1 MEFEH
6 EETIEKTRSL
16 ARERRENPNFH
27 QLLHQI
33 ETTKT
38 LQTENTDKKL
48 SKLRD
53 YLLQNHSLLYG
64 YIDQPD
70 HLLNEINMAI
80 HFTQLNTHLDHLLD
94 INQMT
99 SGQINHQNILISKI
113 ESQAMES
120 GNLLTDYTLLGHHI
134 LRSSN
139 TQLDTFNQTNPTG
152 LGITTGQK
160 VLLNSVL

>member
-1 MEFEH
+1 M
-6 EETIEKTRSL
+6 IGKIRDLSQQ
-16 ARERRENPNFH
+16 RREHPNF
-27 QLLHQI
+27 QQI
-33 ETTKT
+33 ITELQTTKT
-38 LQTENTDKKL
+38 LEKENNEKKL

-53 YLLQNHSLLYG
+53 YLLENHSLSYG

-80 HFTQLNTHLDHLLD
+80 QFTELNTHLDHLLQ
-94 INQMT
+94 ISEII
-99 SGQINHQNILISKI
+99 SGQVNHQNILISKI

-134 LRSSN
+134 LGTSN
-139 TQLDTFNQTNPTG
+139 TQLRTLNEKNLTA
-152 LGITTGQK
+152 LGMSTGQK

>member
-6 EETIEKTRSL
+6 EEIVEKTRSL
-16 ARERRENPNFH
+16 AHNRRENPNFH
-27 QLLHQI
+27 QLLHQL

-38 LQTENTDKKL
+38 LQTENGEKKL

-53 YLLQNHSLLYG
+53 YLLQNHSLVYG

-70 HLLNEINMAI
+70 QLMNEINMAI
-80 HFTQLNTHLDHLLD
+80 QFTQLNTHLDHLLD
-94 INQMT
+94 ISHLTT
-99 SGQINHQNILISKI
+99 SQITQQNLLISKI

-134 LRSSN
+134 LGSST
-139 TQLDTFNQTNPTG
+139 TQLIPMNNTG
-152 LGITTGQK
+152 LGQK